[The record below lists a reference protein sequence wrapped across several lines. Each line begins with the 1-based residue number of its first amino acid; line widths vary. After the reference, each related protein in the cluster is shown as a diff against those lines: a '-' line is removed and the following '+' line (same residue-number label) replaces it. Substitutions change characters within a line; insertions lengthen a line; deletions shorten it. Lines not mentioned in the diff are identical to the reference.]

1 MPTQQP
7 KLNKVAPDKKPAAS
21 PRASTPI
28 AQTAASTGK
37 PMDIPYGDIEPG
49 HNARTFTPAALATLP
64 ELASSIA
71 IHGLKNRIT
80 VYPHPTKKA
89 RYCIHGGERRYRAI
103 GLLIKDKRWSGPV
116 PCSVEKDAT
125 ASQRETIGLIE
136 NLQRADLNPMDKAL
150 GIQHAIQTGG
160 FDAWNETA
168 PARSFGHILGYK
180 SKSTIYAL
188 LNLCTLCTL
197 AQQAL
202 RSGELSPSVADKLAR
217 IRDHKAQAEATQRA
231 IADRWTDKETAEYIA
246 DDYQR
251 QLKGAQFDPKDATLL
266 PRKDGCGGACT
277 DCPFRSG
284 NQSEMFGEFSS
295 PGRGDMCL
303 NPKCYN
309 LKIAAAYKIAS
320 KEVEKNGGEAKP
332 PEWSA
337 NKYIS
342 TTYIGGGYHTLSSK
356 PYQHGGDGKTTVAK
370 LFAEELEAG
379 TIKLTLIPFS
389 DMTGWHECITEAA
402 ARKAFEKR
410 HPQNQPVNGGKKA
423 SGTPARYYEPDMEQ
437 ATEVWAE
444 KLEKRITEN
453 LSTAVAKAA
462 PILDA
467 PAQFL
472 IRAIAAEKID
482 RMSQADIEAIC
493 QAAELPKYDPDEC
506 TIGCFLQPRFDKIP
520 MSLLVQ
526 FIARQLL
533 RHTAFTDPAIIR
545 DPEEELFIEYLC
557 AAAGISEKELIAN
570 ATKQVPTPKEI
581 LAELKAAAKGD
592 K

>member
-1 MPTQQP
+1 MKTTKPP
-7 KLNKVAPDKKPAAS
+7 KTTAPL
-21 PRASTPI
+21 

-37 PMDIPYGDIEPG
+37 ALDIPYGDIEPG
-49 HNARTFTPAALATLP
+49 HNARTFTPDELATLP
-64 ELASSIA
+64 ELAASIA

-103 GLLIKDKRWSGPV
+103 GILIKEKRWTGPV
-116 PCSVEKDAT
+116 PCSVEKNET
-125 ASQRETIGLIE
+125 ASTREAIGLIE
-136 NLQRADLNPMDKAL
+136 NLQRSDLNPMDKAL
-150 GIQHAIQTGG
+150 GIQHAIQAGG
-160 FDAWNETA
+160 YDAWNETN
-168 PARSFGHILGYK
+168 PARSFGHILGFK

-217 IRDHKAQAEATQRA
+217 IRDPKLQAEATQRA

-266 PRKDGCGGACT
+266 PRKDGCGGACGNCT
-277 DCPFRSG
+277 FRSG

-309 LKIAAAYKIAS
+309 LKIAAAYKLAS

-332 PEWSA
+332 PEWSK
-337 NKYIS
+337 NKYIGP
-342 TTYIGGGYHTLSSK
+342 TYIGGGYHTLDSK
-356 PYQHGGDGKTTVAK
+356 PYQYGGDGKTTVAK
-370 LFAEELEAG
+370 LFAEELNTG

-402 ARKAFEKR
+402 ARKAYEKR
-410 HPQNQPVNGGKKA
+410 HPQNQPVKGGKKA
-423 SGTPARYYEPDMEQ
+423 SPSASVSRNYEPLLEDAQ
-437 ATEVWAE
+437 EVWAE
-444 KLEKRITEN
+444 RLEAAIVTN
-453 LSTAVAKAA
+453 LSARVANNT
-462 PILDA
+462 PILDTS
-467 PAQFL
+467 AQFL

-482 RMSQADIEAIC
+482 RMNQADIDAIC
-493 QAAELPKYDPDEC
+493 QVAEIPKYDPDAC
-506 TIGCFLQPRFDKIP
+506 TIACHLQPHFDKIP
-520 MSLLVQ
+520 IATLVQ

-545 DPEEELFIEYLC
+545 DPEEEVFIEYLC
-557 AAAGISEKELIAN
+557 AAAGMSEKELIAN
-570 ATKQVPTPKEI
+570 ATKQVPAPKEI
-581 LAELKAAAKGD
+581 LAELKAAAKGA

>member
-1 MPTQQP
+1 MSTKTTKPP
-7 KLNKVAPDKKPAAS
+7 KTTAPL
-21 PRASTPI
+21 

-37 PMDIPYGDIEPG
+37 ALDIPYGDIEPG
-49 HNARTFTPAALATLP
+49 HNARTFTPDELATLP
-64 ELASSIA
+64 ELAASIA
-71 IHGLKNRIT
+71 IHGLKNRIV

-103 GLLIKDKRWSGPV
+103 GILIKDKRWTGPV
-116 PCSVEKDAT
+116 PCSVEKNET
-125 ASQRETIGLIE
+125 ASTREAIGLIE

-150 GIQHAIQTGG
+150 GIQHAIKTGDY
-160 FDAWNETA
+160 DAWNETN
-168 PARSFGHILGYK
+168 PARSFGHILGFK

-217 IRDHKAQAEATQRA
+217 IRDPKLQGEATQRA

-266 PRKDGCGGACT
+266 PRKDGCGGACG
-277 DCPFRSG
+277 DCTFRSG

-303 NPKCYN
+303 NLKCYN
-309 LKIAAAYKIAS
+309 LKIAASYKLAS

-332 PEWSA
+332 PEWSK

-342 TTYIGGGYHTLSSK
+342 TTHIGGGYHTLSSK
-356 PYQHGGDGKTTVAK
+356 PYQLGGDGKTTVAK
-370 LFAEELEAG
+370 LFAEELKAG

-410 HPQNQPVNGGKKA
+410 HPQNQPVNGGKKSSA
-423 SGTPARYYEPDMEQ
+423 VQQLIRRSSEEPDLDDAGREC
-437 ATEVWAE
+437 
-444 KLEKRITEN
+444 EKRIDAWMIN
-453 LSTAVAKAA
+453 HLA
-462 PILDA
+462 DA
-467 PAQFL
+467 PLDTTKLLGAFIAHQIHRFNIGDRFGSFL
-472 IRAIAAEKID
+472 TRHNLPPWDSEGDTTQAEHL
-482 RMSQADIEAIC
+482 E
-493 QAAELPKYDPDEC
+493 EH
-506 TIGCFLQPRFDKIP
+506 FDKLDIVAYGE
-520 MSLLVQ
+520 MAVYFLTSHELL
-526 FIARQLL
+526 IAPKDELDSGDILVREQLCKSADTTHAGL
-533 RHTAFTDPAIIR
+533 H
-545 DPEEELFIEYLC
+545 E
-557 AAAGISEKELIAN
+557 AAAAK
-570 ATKQVPTPKEI
+570 VPTPKEI
-581 LAELKAAAKGD
+581 LAELKAAAKGAS

>member
-1 MPTQQP
+1 MSTKTTKPP
-7 KLNKVAPDKKPAAS
+7 KTTAPL
-21 PRASTPI
+21 

-37 PMDIPYGDIEPG
+37 ALDIPYGDIEPG
-49 HNARTFTPAALATLP
+49 HNARTFTPDELATLP
-64 ELASSIA
+64 ELAASIA
-71 IHGLKNRIT
+71 IHGLKNRIV

-103 GLLIKDKRWSGPV
+103 GILIKDKRWSGPV
-116 PCSVEKDAT
+116 PCSVEKNDT
-125 ASQRETIGLIE
+125 ASTREAVGLIE

-150 GIQHAIQTGG
+150 GIQHAIKTGG

-168 PARSFGHILGYK
+168 PARSFGHILGFK

-217 IRDHKAQAEATQRA
+217 IRDPKLQAEATQRA

-266 PRKDGCGGACT
+266 PRKDGCGGACG
-277 DCPFRSG
+277 DCTYRSG

-309 LKIAAAYKIAS
+309 LKIAAAYKLAS

-332 PEWSA
+332 PEWSK

-342 TTYIGGGYHTLSSK
+342 PTYTGGLFHTLSSK
-356 PYQHGGDGKTTVAK
+356 PWTFGGDGKTTVAK
-370 LFAEELEAG
+370 LFAEELKAG

-389 DMTGWHECITEAA
+389 DMTGWHECITEAS

-423 SGTPARYYEPDMEQ
+423 SGSARGVFPNHEPNMDD

-444 KLEKRITEN
+444 KLEKSICEN
-453 LSTAVAKAA
+453 LSGAVAKAA
-462 PILDA
+462 PILDV
-467 PAQFL
+467 PVQFF
-472 IRAIAAEKID
+472 IRALAANVLD
-482 RMSQADIEAIC
+482 RMTQEEEAEIC
-493 QAAELPKYDPDEC
+493 RAA
-506 TIGCFLQPRFDKIP
+506 KIP
-520 MSLLVQ
+520 ERPDLHTDIVEHFKPHFHDLPIALLVKFLARLLISPLQ
-526 FIARQLL
+526 F
-533 RHTAFTDPAIIR
+533 TNPNFTR
-545 DPEEELFIEYLC
+545 DDEEDLQVEYLC

-581 LAELKAAAKGD
+581 LAELKADAKGA